1 MTAKEL
7 TLAGSCVV
15 YEVDRCEPIGTGWAV
30 LPDVVLVLPA
40 APVTGIEDVAGRDDQ
55 GSMPRWVV
63 EVGPC
68 HRVEAVAV
76 HASEAGAFAIEL
88 PPGTLTP
95 DPDAELPADICAV
108 LDAPGGPTAGGPTA
122 GGPDD
127 PFCQESQMGVWV
139 ARRNP
144 SFVCKI
150 FPGLSACR

>member
-7 TLAGSCVV
+7 TLAGSCRV
-15 YEVDRCEPIGTGWAV
+15 YEADGCEPIGTGWAV
-30 LPDVVLVLPA
+30 LPDVVLVLPT
-40 APVTGIEDVAGRDDQ
+40 APVTGRKDGAGRDCQ
-55 GSMPRWVV
+55 GSTRRWVV

-68 HRVEAVAV
+68 QRVNAVAV
-76 HASEAGAFAIEL
+76 HASQAGAFAIEL

-95 DPDAELPADICAV
+95 DPAAQLPADVCAI
-108 LDAPGGPTAGGPTA
+108 LGEPGGPTD

-127 PFCQESQMGVWV
+127 AFCHEPQMGVWV